1 MSIGISEGGIGV
13 IEGMIRFSLRI
24 EFEVF
29 MIVVNS
35 ATMRA
40 LALLICCATIQGQ
53 TAADQ
58 AAIWKSR
65 GLTAASS
72 GDIQGAVENFEKA
85 CQIFP
90 NDEDVCYLFA
100 RALFTLGYYR
110 KAGAAL
116 EIAIK
121 LASKKTREKTERA
134 MALNFVALDQ
144 PEEAERHFLKAVRA
158 HPNSDRQ
165 GADSRVD
172 YGAFLTRQGRAQEA
186 APLLER
192 VLKDSPEPPRASA
205 ELGRAL
211 LHLGRTAEAA
221 VRLEK
226 AVRLDPNSAEHRLL
240 LGKAYLQLGRVAEGE
255 RELRLGQEGWLRKT
269 MAPQR

>member
-1 MSIGISEGGIGV
+1 M
-13 IEGMIRFSLRI
+13 RI

-29 MIVVNS
+29 TIVVNS

-40 LALLICCATIQGQ
+40 LALLICCGTVQGQ
-53 TAADQ
+53 TAAAQ

-72 GDIQGAVENFEKA
+72 GDIQGAAENFEKA

-90 NDEDVCYLFA
+90 KDEDVCYLFA
-100 RALFTLGYYR
+100 RTLYIQGHYS
-110 KAGAAL
+110 KAGAAF

-121 LASKKTREKTERA
+121 SASKKMREKTERA

-144 PEEAERHFLKAVRA
+144 PEEGERHFREAVRA

-165 GADSRVD
+165 GEDTRVD

-186 APLLER
+186 ATILER
-192 VLKDSPEPPRASA
+192 VLKDSPESPRASA

-211 LHLGRTAEAA
+211 LHLDRTAEAA
-221 VRLEK
+221 ERLEK
-226 AVRLDPNSAEHRLL
+226 AVRLDPNSTAERML

-255 RELRLGQEGWLRKT
+255 RELRLAQEGWSRKT